1 MTEQEREEKFRD
13 WCAMWVDRED
23 RGITELF
30 TQEAEYIESWGPAYC
45 GAAEIAHWFRE
56 WNTRGRV
63 AEWTVGE
70 FFHKGDQS
78 AARWRFRCEMADGTV
93 QRFEGMS
100 FCGGPRRGR
109 SPSSRS
115 SAATWSGTTPMP
127 QGLNRYSGRKKPSG
141 FEKTEEAENI
151 SAFFASES
159 MRGSCGATSETEEA
173 MK

>member
-1 MTEQEREEKFRD
+1 MTEQEREKKFRD

-78 AARWRFRCEMADGTV
+78 VARWRFHCEMADGTV

-100 FCGGPRRGR
+100 LLRWTPEGKIAFLQEFGCNLERYDPYAAGPE
-109 SPSSRS
+109 PVF
-115 SAATWSGTTPMP
+115 
-127 QGLNRYSGRKKPSG
+127 QK
-141 FEKTEEAENI
+141 EKALW
-151 SAFFASES
+151 F
-159 MRGSCGATSETEEA
+159 
-173 MK
+173 

>member
-78 AARWRFRCEMADGTV
+78 VARWRFRCEMADGTV

-100 FCGGPRRGR
+100 LLRWTPEGKIAFLQEFGCNLERYDPYAAGPEPVFRE
-109 SPSSRS
+109 
-115 SAATWSGTTPMP
+115 
-127 QGLNRYSGRKKPSG
+127 
-141 FEKTEEAENI
+141 EKALW
-151 SAFFASES
+151 F
-159 MRGSCGATSETEEA
+159 
-173 MK
+173 